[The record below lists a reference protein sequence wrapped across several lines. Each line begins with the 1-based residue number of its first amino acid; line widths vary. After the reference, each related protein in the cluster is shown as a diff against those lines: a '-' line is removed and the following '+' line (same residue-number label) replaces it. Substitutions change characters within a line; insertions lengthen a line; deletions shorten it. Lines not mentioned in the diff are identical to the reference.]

1 MAAQSGT
8 VPSPALVRFVLAALV
23 EVAESADVVA
33 SAEVAGEE
41 ADVSLTVSCDLA
53 RQP

>member
-8 VPSPALVRFVLAALV
+8 VLDPALVRFVLAVSV
-23 EVAESADVVA
+23 EVAEPAGVVA

-41 ADVSLTVSCDLA
+41 ADASLTG
-53 RQP
+53 